1 MSCRT
6 CGAVYGNVMHHE
18 KDIIC
23 YHEYDDGWNLMARPI
38 PERFPARAFEDKVK
52 KEHADEI
59 VLEYFAQCLDKYIG
73 QPCTPEV
80 LKQMKDEM
88 KRAADTFKQYNPADN
103 VVTNVTTNSD
113 GTMKVDVT
121 ISGLACHPKNQ
132 YEDIAKV
139 KQETGWP
146 PGSDSIEDL
155 QAMSQR
161 NCAVGCRFFG
171 TNLVHFICEVE
182 TIHDIVLRQDG
193 KFEEI
198 RRIASGMVVG
208 PIKPLG

>member
-38 PERFPARAFEDKVK
+38 PERFPARAFD
-52 KEHADEI
+52 
-59 VLEYFAQCLDKYIG
+59 
-73 QPCTPEV
+73 
-80 LKQMKDEM
+80 
-88 KRAADTFKQYNPADN
+88 
-103 VVTNVTTNSD
+103 
-113 GTMKVDVT
+113 
-121 ISGLACHPKNQ
+121 
-132 YEDIAKV
+132 DIAKLD
-139 KQETGWP
+139 KS
-146 PGSDSIEDL
+146 SDSIEDL

-208 PIKPLG
+208 PIKPLGLGAATLGLVERVLQWLGITR